1 MKRVVALVPNVLEV
15 SPGQR
20 LRIEAWTPYLEQHGW
35 KVDFFCFEDE
45 VLHDV
50 VYQRGH
56 LAAKTMG
63 MIRCWFAQWRRIL
76 RRGGADVIFVFRE
89 AALIGPALLERLAV
103 RDGTPMIYDVDDP
116 IFVPARSP
124 TSGWFSMLKFPGK
137 SHRLFR
143 MSSTTIAVNES
154 LAEYAR
160 QFAADVVVVPNA
172 VDRARYPMRPPAT
185 EGDCVLGWIGSHST
199 VGNLNLIAGAL
210 RDLAASRGAVLRVI
224 GAEAPVLPG
233 VGIDFRPWSAETEVA
248 DLLTC
253 DVGLSPVPPGAEST
267 YKTFYKTQQYMA
279 VGLPVVASPRGS
291 NRDLI
296 EHGVTGFLAETNEE
310 WIAAIERLLAD
321 AKLREAMG
329 RAARE
334 RIFARVSAED
344 VLPQIAAVF
353 EAAAAKR
360 APRWARQVL
369 ESGHD
374 DPMHGRVH
382 GR

>member
-1 MKRVVALVPNVLEV
+1 MKRAIALVPNVRAG

-20 LRIEAWTPYLEQHGW
+20 VRIEAWTPYLEQHGW
-35 KVDFFCFEDE
+35 RVDFFCFEDDALRG
-45 VLHDV
+45 VL
-50 VYQRGH
+50 YQRGH
-56 LAAKTMG
+56 VAAKTLG
-63 MIRCWFAQWRRIL
+63 MIRCWFAQLRRIL
-76 RRGGADVIFVFRE
+76 RRGEADVIFVFHE
-89 AALIGPALLERLAV
+89 AALIGPAWLERLAV

-116 IFVPARSP
+116 IFLPLRSP
-124 TSGWFSMLKFPGK
+124 TSGWFSLLKFAGK

-143 MSSTTIAVNES
+143 MSATTTAVNES

-160 QFAADVVVVPNA
+160 RFAADVVVVANA
-172 VDRARYPMRPPAT
+172 VDRTRYPMRPPAT
-185 EGDCVLGWIGSHST
+185 EGHGVLGWIGSHST
-199 VGNLNLIAGAL
+199 VGNLDLIAGAL

-224 GAEAPVLPG
+224 AAEAPALSG
-233 VGIDFRPWSAETEVA
+233 VCIDFRPWSAETEVA

-253 DVGLSPVPPGAEST
+253 DVGLSPVPPSAEST
-267 YKTFYKTQQYMA
+267 YKAFYKTQQYMA

-310 WIAAIERLLAD
+310 WIVAIERLLAD

-344 VLPQIAAVF
+344 VLPRIASVF

-360 APRWARQVL
+360 APRRAR
-369 ESGHD
+369 EG
-374 DPMHGRVH
+374 
-382 GR
+382 